1 MDRITEINA
10 RLAEIDAQLDA
21 ATGEALTALENEA
34 NALIA
39 ERSSLQAEADRRQ
52 QLRSAVAAG
61 AAGTVVSTITAPAA
75 APATPAPA
83 AVSAEER
90 AAQGLVNTGRMVVEA
105 DQARS
110 ILISSGQLATP
121 TVVHGINDDNQ
132 VGITS
137 LLDMVTVANT
147 TGMTCN
153 RVAYVVSSPD
163 DADEQVEGGEATTKE
178 PVYGYV
184 DITPTSVA
192 VTASISKQAKKQS
205 PLNYK
210 ASVQSKAFQSLR
222 KKAASIVTEKL
233 KASTL
238 VDTVAAKVA
247 TGKGVIDEK
256 TLRTLVLAH
265 GGNEGVNGGVLILNK
280 TDLMAFGDVRGAN
293 EKRAVYE
300 ITPDGS
306 NPNIGTIKDGGL
318 IVRYIINSKMTACSG
333 TAQPGKGTG
342 AKKTMFYGDPRAIE
356 LDLFSNYEIA
366 VSTDYA
372 ITKLMETIVGDV
384 ELGADVVVN
393 HAFTALTIPEAST

>member
-1 MDRITEINA
+1 MDRISEINA
-10 RLAEIDAQLDA
+10 RLAEIEAQLDA
-21 ATGEALTALENEA
+21 ATGEALTALETEA
-34 NALIA
+34 NTLIA

-83 AVSAEER
+83 VSAEER
-90 AAQGLVNTGRMVVEA
+90 TAQALVNTGRMSVDA
-105 DQARS
+105 DQTRS
-110 ILISSGQLATP
+110 ILISSGSLASP
-121 TVVHGINDDNQ
+121 TVVHGINEDNQ
-132 VGITS
+132 VGVTS

-147 TGMTCN
+147 VGMSCN
-153 RVAYVVSSPD
+153 RVAYVVSDPD
-163 DADEQVEGGEATTKE
+163 EADEQTEGSEATTKE
-178 PVYGYV
+178 PVYDYV

-238 VDTVAAKVA
+238 VDTVAAKVS

>member
-1 MDRITEINA
+1 MDRISEINA
-10 RLAEIDAQLDA
+10 RLAEIEAQLDA
-21 ATGEALTALENEA
+21 ATGEALTALETEVNT
-34 NALIA
+34 LIA

-52 QLRSAVAAG
+52 QLRSAVASG
-61 AAGTVVSTITAPAA
+61 AAGTVVTSITTPAA
-75 APATPAPA
+75 APTH

-90 AAQGLVNTGRMVVEA
+90 TAQALVNTGRMSVDA
-105 DQARS
+105 DQTRS
-110 ILISSGQLATP
+110 ILISSGSLASP
-121 TVVHGINDDNQ
+121 TVVHGINEDNQ
-132 VGITS
+132 VGVTS

-147 TGMTCN
+147 VGMSCN
-153 RVAYVVSSPD
+153 RVAYVVSDPD
-163 DADEQVEGGEATTKE
+163 EADEQTEGSEATTKE
-178 PVYGYV
+178 PVYDYV
-184 DITPTSVA
+184 DIKPTSVA

>member
-1 MDRITEINA
+1 MDRISEINA

-21 ATGEALTALENEA
+21 ATGETLTALETEA

-52 QLRSAVAAG
+52 QLRSAVASG
-61 AAGTVVSTITAPAA
+61 AAGTVVTSIPTPAA
-75 APATPAPA
+75 APAP

-90 AAQGLVNTGRMVVEA
+90 TAQALVNTGRMSVDA
-105 DQARS
+105 DQTRS
-110 ILISSGQLATP
+110 ILISSGTLASP
-121 TVVHGINDDNQ
+121 TVVHGINEDNQ
-132 VGITS
+132 VGVTS

-147 TGMTCN
+147 VGMSCN
-153 RVAYVVSSPD
+153 RVAYVISDPD
-163 DADEQVEGGEATTKE
+163 EADEQTEGSEATAKE
-178 PVYGYV
+178 PTYGYV
-184 DITPTSVA
+184 DIKPTSVA
-192 VTASISKQAKKQS
+192 VTSSISKQAKKQS

-210 ASVQSKAFQSLR
+210 ASVQSKAFLSLR

-233 KASTL
+233 KASAL
-238 VDTVAAKVA
+238 VDTVPAKVA

-280 TDLMAFGDVRGAN
+280 ADLLAFGDVRGTN

-318 IVRYIINSKMTACSG
+318 VVRYIINSKMTACSG

-366 VSTDYA
+366 VSSDYA
-372 ITKLMETIVGDV
+372 FTKLMDTIVGDA

-393 HAFTALTIPEAST
+393 HAFTALTIPEASA

>member
-10 RLAEIDAQLDA
+10 RLAEIEAQLDA
-21 ATGEALTALENEA
+21 ATGEALTALETEVNT
-34 NALIA
+34 LIA

-52 QLRSAVAAG
+52 QLRSAVASG
-61 AAGTVVSTITAPAA
+61 AAGTVVTSITTPAA
-75 APATPAPA
+75 APTH

-90 AAQGLVNTGRMVVEA
+90 TAQALVNTGRMSVDA
-105 DQARS
+105 DQTRS
-110 ILISSGQLATP
+110 ILISSGSLASP
-121 TVVHGINDDNQ
+121 TVVHGINEDNQ
-132 VGITS
+132 VGVTS

-147 TGMTCN
+147 VGMSCN
-153 RVAYVVSSPD
+153 RVAYVVSDPD
-163 DADEQVEGGEATTKE
+163 EADEQTEGSEATTKE
-178 PVYGYV
+178 PVYDYV

>member
-1 MDRITEINA
+1 MDRISEINA
-10 RLAEIDAQLDA
+10 RLAEIEAQLDA
-21 ATGEALTALENEA
+21 ATGEALTALETEVNT
-34 NALIA
+34 LIA

-52 QLRSAVAAG
+52 QLRSAVASG
-61 AAGTVVSTITAPAA
+61 AAGTVVTSITTPAA
-75 APATPAPA
+75 APTH

-90 AAQGLVNTGRMVVEA
+90 TAQALVNTGRMSVDA
-105 DQARS
+105 DQTRS
-110 ILISSGQLATP
+110 ILISSGSLASP
-121 TVVHGINDDNQ
+121 TVVHGINEDNQ
-132 VGITS
+132 VGVTS

-147 TGMTCN
+147 VGMSCN
-153 RVAYVVSSPD
+153 RVAYVVSDPD
-163 DADEQVEGGEATTKE
+163 EADEQTEGSEATTKE
-178 PVYGYV
+178 PVYDYV